1 MALLL
6 RNHSLQKQDDQPLDI
21 ESIATD
27 FENISASSEDP
38 NPNSSELQNFWGQAN
53 PLDEYARDD
62 YSHLLTQYTTPTKV
76 QVDKDGFVEL
86 VDWMGNDLSVVNAA
100 RVSYNRESTEFNER
114 DEKLLKYLWTNHH
127 TSPFRHTFLSFKVR
141 LPIFVLRQWQKHEI
155 GCAWRFDLNEQSGRY
170 TELKHGYFKP
180 DAWRLQD
187 TKNKQSSFGSLSNE
201 DSQKASTL
209 LDFAYFTM
217 DQVYHQLLSMGV
229 AKEQARIVLPVSTY
243 TECIWT
249 GSLQAIMHF
258 LTLRTKP
265 SAQYETRLYAQGIAE
280 LTRSKFPRSMEL
292 VEEAIKQSEMKK
304 D

>member
-6 RNHSLQKQDDQPLDI
+6 RNHFAQKQDDLHLDDVQ
-21 ESIATD
+21 SMAPD
-27 FENISASSEDP
+27 FKSSFSSSEDL
-38 NPNSSELQNFWGQAN
+38 SSFSSTWDQAN
-53 PLDEYARDD
+53 PLNDLGGED
-62 YSHLLTQYTTPTKV
+62 YSHLLSQYSTPTKI
-76 QVDKDGFVEL
+76 QIDKDGFVEL

-170 TELKHGYFKP
+170 TELKHGYFRP
-180 DAWRLQD
+180 DTWRLQD
-187 TKNKQSSFGSLSNE
+187 TKNKQSSFGSLSIE

-217 DQVYHQLLSMGV
+217 DQVYHQLLEMGV

-265 SAQYETRLYAQGIAE
+265 SAQYETRMYAEGIAQ
-280 LTRSKFPRSMEL
+280 LTKTKFPKSMEL
-292 VEEAIKQSEMKK
+292 VEQAIKQSEN
-304 D
+304 